1 MFFLENLWVMWLVAA
16 AGFLVLEALTA
27 GLVCIWFVPG
37 AVITS
42 ILSVWVQ
49 NIAIQIIVFILLSA
63 AFMFFCRKYFNK
75 SRAEKLDDT
84 ANKLIGKTATVQSAI
99 QNGEAK
105 VLVGD
110 VYWRAVSDSDI
121 EEGESVVITAV
132 NGNVLT
138 VDKK

>member
-1 MFFLENLWVMWLVAA
+1 
-16 AGFLVLEALTA
+16 
-27 GLVCIWFVPG
+27 VPG

-49 NIAIQIIVFILLSA
+49 NITVQIIVFILISA
-63 AFMFFCRKYFNK
+63 AFIFLCRKYFNK
-75 SRAEKLDDT
+75 TRAEKLDDT
-84 ANKLIGKTATVQSAI
+84 ANKLIGKKATVQTAAE
-99 QNGEAK
+99 NGETK

-121 EEGESVVITAV
+121 EEGETVIITAV